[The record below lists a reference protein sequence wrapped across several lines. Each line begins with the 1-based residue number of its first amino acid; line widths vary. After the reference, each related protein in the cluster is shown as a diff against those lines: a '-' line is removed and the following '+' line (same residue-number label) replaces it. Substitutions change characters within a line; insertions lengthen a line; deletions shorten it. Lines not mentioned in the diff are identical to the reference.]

1 MGTFMREKMKLYM
14 GLIILTYKGF
24 GMMSSSFEEVN
35 NLISFLTSIAN
46 IHSFRKDTIWAFVA
60 AISIQ

>member
-1 MGTFMREKMKLYM
+1 MRKKIKLYM

-35 NLISFLTSIAN
+35 NLISFPTFIVIY
-46 IHSFRKDTIWAFVA
+46 IHSERIPYGPL
-60 AISIQ
+60 